1 MTPSGARPEIRV
13 PRWIEYYTQS
23 TIVCIIWILWFFG
36 PVLDAYY
43 DTRESKV
50 FFLIF
55 AFNIHY
61 RLRPVS
67 IYEWSSYS
75 ALSWQ
80 WGLDRSEQFKLR
92 SPALLRQGPRLT
104 LKKSFHQQVGRGTWL
119 CLAML
124 WEVSPSSPKYVAP
137 CGHWL
142 FWSKKCHRAA
152 LISPSK
158 RQKRHRGPD
167 RPKIRPFLRVASPN
181 FLNSQ
186 SPLLAKPPLV
196 KDTKTFLSDSFFG
209 RSNIPG
215 DFQFGSWGEVWA
227 VLKLS
232 TVLSPREKYQC
243 LSKSGEGFIFVC
255 LRPPNAAQSPE
266 ASAQLGMDQTSWN
279 SRGIKIH
286 FWFLSK

>member
-1 MTPSGARPEIRV
+1 M
-13 PRWIEYYTQS
+13 
-23 TIVCIIWILWFFG
+23 
-36 PVLDAYY
+36 
-43 DTRESKV
+43 
-50 FFLIF
+50 
-55 AFNIHY
+55 N
-61 RLRPVS
+61 
-67 IYEWSSYS
+67 EWSSYS

-124 WEVSPSSPKYVAP
+124 WDVSPSSPKYVAP

-167 RPKIRPFLRVASPN
+167 RPKIQPFLRVASPN

-186 SPLLAKPPLV
+186 SPLVGQTTTGQRYKNFSLWFIFWTV
-196 KDTKTFLSDSFFG
+196 KHSGRLSIWILGRSLGSFKTFNSFVSEREISMF
-209 RSNIPG
+209 I
-215 DFQFGSWGEVWA
+215 QVW
-227 VLKLS
+227 
-232 TVLSPREKYQC
+232 RGFYIC
-243 LSKSGEGFIFVC
+243 LFTT
-255 LRPPNAAQSPE
+255 A
-266 ASAQLGMDQTSWN
+266 
-279 SRGIKIH
+279 
-286 FWFLSK
+286 

>member
-1 MTPSGARPEIRV
+1 
-13 PRWIEYYTQS
+13 
-23 TIVCIIWILWFFG
+23 
-36 PVLDAYY
+36 
-43 DTRESKV
+43 
-50 FFLIF
+50 
-55 AFNIHY
+55 
-61 RLRPVS
+61 
-67 IYEWSSYS
+67 
-75 ALSWQ
+75 
-80 WGLDRSEQFKLR
+80 
-92 SPALLRQGPRLT
+92 
-104 LKKSFHQQVGRGTWL
+104 
-119 CLAML
+119 ML

-186 SPLLAKPPLV
+186 SPLAKPPV

-209 RSNIPG
+209 QSTIPG

-266 ASAQLGMDQTSWN
+266 ASAQLGRDQTSWN
-279 SRGIKIH
+279 SV
-286 FWFLSK
+286 FWFLSKLSWNKNTCDLSKENFPAFSWCPGITFTIPKRTLLSKQSRNEKVRSADYKKNANIQGDFLTVPPNFQYQNEKRWAANQRFRSMKFSMYKRSPLVEHRFSF

>member
-1 MTPSGARPEIRV
+1 
-13 PRWIEYYTQS
+13 
-23 TIVCIIWILWFFG
+23 
-36 PVLDAYY
+36 
-43 DTRESKV
+43 
-50 FFLIF
+50 
-55 AFNIHY
+55 
-61 RLRPVS
+61 
-67 IYEWSSYS
+67 
-75 ALSWQ
+75 
-80 WGLDRSEQFKLR
+80 
-92 SPALLRQGPRLT
+92 
-104 LKKSFHQQVGRGTWL
+104 
-119 CLAML
+119 ML
-124 WEVSPSSPKYVAP
+124 WDVSPSSPKYVAP

-209 RSNIPG
+209 RSNIPR

-266 ASAQLGMDQTSWN
+266 ASAQLGRDQTSWN
-279 SRGIKIH
+279 SRGIKRH
-286 FWFLSK
+286 CWFLSK

>member
-1 MTPSGARPEIRV
+1 M
-13 PRWIEYYTQS
+13 
-23 TIVCIIWILWFFG
+23 
-36 PVLDAYY
+36 
-43 DTRESKV
+43 
-50 FFLIF
+50 
-55 AFNIHY
+55 
-61 RLRPVS
+61 
-67 IYEWSSYS
+67 
-75 ALSWQ
+75 
-80 WGLDRSEQFKLR
+80 RSETKL
-92 SPALLRQGPRLT
+92 P
-104 LKKSFHQQVGRGTWL
+104 

-142 FWSKKCHRAA
+142 FWSKKCHLAA

-167 RPKIRPFLRVASPN
+167 RPKIRPFLRELASPN

-186 SPLLAKPPLV
+186 SPLAKPPV

-209 RSNIPG
+209 RSNISW
-215 DFQFGSWGEVWA
+215 DFQFGSWGEVRA

-266 ASAQLGMDQTSWN
+266 ASAQLGRDQTSWN